1 MFTGGRRT
9 SLLLTKVTP
18 QFGGSGMKPSICA
31 AALPATRLI
40 AKVADYVELTKPRIA
55 LLVLFTVA
63 TGALVAPVFPLPLGP
78 LLHTLIGTALVAAGA
93 SALNQWLERHSDAL
107 MRRTENRP
115 LPAGRLQAGEVLFFG
130 LALGIAAW
138 RIWRCACASR

>member
-1 MFTGGRRT
+1 
-9 SLLLTKVTP
+9 
-18 QFGGSGMKPSICA
+18 MKPSICA
-31 AALPATRLI
+31 AALPATRLS

-93 SALNQWLERHSDAL
+93 TR
-107 MRRTENRP
+107 
-115 LPAGRLQAGEVLFFG
+115 
-130 LALGIAAW
+130 
-138 RIWRCACASR
+138 